1 MLTWFADWRKAVA
14 KRIPWVIVALTY
26 LAFVCWAYVRS
37 AVGQIAPGSEDTA
50 PDEIHLRVDEVR
62 ILFHAADSHG
72 LTVSDLKPEELELFD
87 EEKGPGHILA
97 IQPLATQPLSLGFL
111 IDVSESMAS
120 YAGRNRL
127 LASLLA
133 QKLLT
138 GPDDSAVVISFGKLS
153 QVIQPWSNQQKI
165 VLAAFEQVIGS
176 GRNVAK
182 QDTAIYDALFNTCH
196 YEFGEQGTAS
206 KQHVLLLFSD
216 GEDTASYVSLRDAVD
231 ACQAV
236 HTVVYAVA
244 PKPASG
250 AISTGPIALMEL
262 TEGTGGRVI
271 QADESEIE
279 RKSEIQRLIN
289 DLRHEYEL
297 FYRPK
302 DLKHDGA
309 FHRIVL
315 LGPNR
320 VSSIDA
326 QSGYYAPAR

>member
-1 MLTWFADWRKAVA
+1 
-14 KRIPWVIVALTY
+14 
-26 LAFVCWAYVRS
+26 
-37 AVGQIAPGSEDTA
+37 
-50 PDEIHLRVDEVR
+50 VDEVR
-62 ILFHAADSHG
+62 ILFHAEDSHG
-72 LTVSDLKPEELELFD
+72 LPVTDLKPEELELFD

-97 IQPLATQPLSLGFL
+97 IRPLATQPLSLGFL

-120 YAGRNRL
+120 YAVRNRL

-138 GPDDSAVVISFGKLS
+138 RPDDSAVVISFGKVR
-153 QVIQPWSNQQKI
+153 QVIQPWSNQKEI

-176 GRNVAK
+176 VRNVATES
-182 QDTAIYDALFNTCH
+182 TAIYDALFSTCR

-206 KQHVLLLFSD
+206 KLHVLLLFSD
-216 GEDTASYVSLRDAVD
+216 GEDMVSHVSLRDAVD

-244 PKPASG
+244 HKPATG
-250 AISTGPIALMEL
+250 AISRGPIALKEL
-262 TEGTGGRVI
+262 TEDTGGRVI
-271 QADESEIE
+271 QADEPEIE
-279 RKSEIQRLIN
+279 GKSEIQRLIE

-297 FYRPK
+297 LYHPK
-302 DLKHDGA
+302 DLKHDGK

-320 VSSIDA
+320 ASSIDA
-326 QSGYYAPAR
+326 QSGYYASAR

>member
-1 MLTWFADWRKAVA
+1 MA
-14 KRIPWVIVALTY
+14 KRIPWVTVALTY

-37 AVGQIAPGSEDTA
+37 AVGQIAPGSKNAA
-50 PDEIHLRVDEVR
+50 PDEIHVRVDEVR

-72 LTVSDLKPEELELFD
+72 LTVTDLKPEELELFD

-111 IDVSESMAS
+111 IDVSESMAT

-133 QKLLT
+133 QELLT
-138 GPDDSAVVISFGKLS
+138 RPDDSAVVISFGKLS

-165 VLAAFEQVIGS
+165 VLAAFEQVIS

-182 QDTAIYDALFNTCH
+182 EGTAIYDALFNTCH
-196 YEFGEQGTAS
+196 YQFGEQGTAS
-206 KQHVLLLFSD
+206 KRRVLLLFSD

-244 PKPASG
+244 PKPVSG
-250 AISTGPIALMEL
+250 AISTGPIALKEL

-271 QADESEIE
+271 EADEPEIE
-279 RKSEIQRLIN
+279 RKSEIHRLVK

-302 DLKHDGA
+302 DLKHDGK

>member
-1 MLTWFADWRKAVA
+1 MA
-14 KRIPWVIVALTY
+14 KRIPWVMVALTY

-37 AVGQIAPGSEDTA
+37 AVGQIAPRSEDTA
-50 PDEIHLRVDEVR
+50 LEKIDVRVDEVR

-72 LTVSDLKPEELELFD
+72 LTVTDLKPEELELFD
-87 EEKGPGHILA
+87 EEKGPGRILA
-97 IQPLATQPLSLGFL
+97 IQPLAPQPLSLGFL

-120 YAGRNRL
+120 YAVRKRL

-133 QKLLT
+133 QELLT
-138 GPDDSAVVISFGKLS
+138 RHDDSAMVISFGKLS

-176 GRNVAK
+176 GRNVATEG
-182 QDTAIYDALFNTCH
+182 TAIYDALFNTCH
-196 YEFGEQGTAS
+196 HEFGEQGTAS

-216 GEDTASYVSLRDAVD
+216 GEDTASRVSLRDAVD

-244 PKPASG
+244 YKPASG
-250 AISTGPIALMEL
+250 AISTGPIVLKEL
-262 TEGTGGRVI
+262 TEGTGGHVI
-271 QADESEIE
+271 QADEPEIE
-279 RKSEIQRLIN
+279 RKNDVQRLIE

-297 FYRPK
+297 FYYPK
-302 DLKHDGA
+302 DLKHDGK

-326 QSGYYAPAR
+326 QSGYYAPER

>member
-1 MLTWFADWRKAVA
+1 VA
-14 KRIPWVIVALTY
+14 KRIPWVTVALTY

-37 AVGQIAPGSEDTA
+37 AVGQIAPGSKNAA
-50 PDEIHLRVDEVR
+50 PDEIHVRVDEVR

-72 LTVSDLKPEELELFD
+72 LTVTDLKPEELELFD

-111 IDVSESMAS
+111 IDVSESMAT

-133 QKLLT
+133 QELLT
-138 GPDDSAVVISFGKLS
+138 RPDDSAVVISFGKLS

-165 VLAAFEQVIGS
+165 VLAAFEQVIS

-182 QDTAIYDALFNTCH
+182 EGTAIYDALFNTCH
-196 YEFGEQGTAS
+196 YQFGEQGTAS
-206 KQHVLLLFSD
+206 KRRVLLLFSD

-244 PKPASG
+244 PKPVSG
-250 AISTGPIALMEL
+250 AISTGPIALKEL

-271 QADESEIE
+271 EADEPEIE
-279 RKSEIQRLIN
+279 RKSEIHRLVK

-302 DLKHDGA
+302 DLKHDGK